1 MKELLLVLS
10 SMINPG
16 LAQSRVYGALRH
28 PESNKDKTAQK
39 LIRDLMRMFIA
50 RVRVFTIM
58 GKAGCGKGTLSGWF
72 IKEINKLLPEGCRYE
87 TIVLGGYFRN
97 VLKIRKD
104 PSKVSPQDIEKYG
117 SLASLV
123 TNEDLA
129 QMKAGKM
136 ISDQTVINLVTE
148 VLKAEPYNSAFGIFF
163 DGFPRNLEQVK
174 ILQSGKILWQN
185 KPLKVD
191 LYVYSY
197 IPKEQDGVFKERA
210 QMRIKEEIAKAALEK
225 RPAEIREDD
234 RPEVIEERLVTYYQ
248 QTEPGIQ
255 YLLNNVKAR
264 SFKIE
269 GTTQGEIQDS
279 IVMDRSKLVIGWMLK
294 VRIGLIG
301 DILRVLLGLTN
312 RNAKEPLI
320 SSHLILKSQAIEV

>member
-1 MKELLLVLS
+1 
-10 SMINPG
+10 MINPG
-16 LAQSRVYGALRH
+16 LIRKRIYEALRH

-39 LIRDLMRMFIA
+39 LIKDLMRMFIG

-104 PSKVSPQDIEKYG
+104 PAKASPQDIEKYG

-123 TNEDLA
+123 TNDDLA

-163 DGFPRNLEQVK
+163 DGFPRNLEQVR
-174 ILQSGKILWQN
+174 ILQSGKIIWQN
-185 KPLKVD
+185 KPLHVD
-191 LYVYSY
+191 LYVYSH
-197 IPKEQDGVFKERA
+197 IPKSQDSVFKERA
-210 QMRIKEEIAKAALEK
+210 RMRISEEIAKAALEK
-225 RPAEIREDD
+225 RPADIREDD
-234 RPEVIEERLVTYYQ
+234 RPEVIDERLVTFYQ

-255 YLLNNVKAR
+255 YLLKNVKDK
-264 SFKIE
+264 SFMLE

-279 IVMDRSKLVIGWMLK
+279 IVMDRAKFTIGWMNK
-294 VRIGLIG
+294 VGISMFG
-301 DILRVLLGLTN
+301 DKFRAMFGPINGN
-312 RNAKEPLI
+312 IEDPLI
-320 SSHLILKSQAIEV
+320 SNPLNLKSQAIEI

>member
-1 MKELLLVLS
+1 MFVLCSMFNPDLVRNRIFMS
-10 SMINPG
+10 
-16 LAQSRVYGALRH
+16 LRH
-28 PESNKDKTAQK
+28 PELNKDLPIQK
-39 LIRDLMRMFIA
+39 LIKNLMKLFISK
-50 RVRVFTIM
+50 VRVFTIM

-72 IKEINKLLPEGCRYE
+72 IKEINKLLPEGSRYE
-87 TIVLGGYFRN
+87 TIVLGGYFRQ

-104 PSKVSPQDIEKYG
+104 PDAANPKDLEKYG

-148 VLKAEPYNSAFGIFF
+148 VLKTEPYNSAFGIFF

-174 ILQSGKILWQN
+174 ILQSGKILWKN
-185 KPLKVD
+185 KPLIVD

-197 IPKEQDGVFKERA
+197 IPKTQDGVFKERS
-210 QMRIKEEIAKAALEK
+210 QMRISEEIAKAAREN

-234 RPEVIEERLVTYYQ
+234 RPEVIDERLATFYQ

-255 YLLNNVKAR
+255 YLLKNVKAK
-264 SFKIE
+264 SFKLE

-279 IVMDRSKLVIGWMLK
+279 IVMDRAKFTIGWMLK
-294 VRIGLIG
+294 SKFSLMGGLFRAYFG
-301 DILRVLLGLTN
+301 FKGKEGLN
-312 RNAKEPLI
+312 IRSFAY
-320 SSHLILKSQAIEV
+320 S